1 MAKRKKEV
9 KVVLEEEKGAKNKL
23 VEGEDILYSSGTH
36 IEKTKV
42 KSVSG
47 KIATLANGV
56 RVFKRYNLAI
66 IREDGR
72 TGYTILPWT
81 EEANDK
87 WESYTLSIL
96 HQVKRNDTRQIQAG
110 RHMLLL
116 LPIVVGL
123 RLIHLFY
130 FLLIYSKYCRIYIL
144 LI

>member
-1 MAKRKKEV
+1 MAKRKREV

-87 WESYTLSIL
+87 WESYTLSISL
-96 HQVKRNDTRQIQAG
+96 NQMLETIIGELKAKSLPVDKIRKYHSKISKLVG
-110 RHMLLL
+110 R
-116 LPIVVGL
+116 
-123 RLIHLFY
+123 
-130 FLLIYSKYCRIYIL
+130 
-144 LI
+144 